1 LEKFYAF
8 ERWEVECNGNAGTSS
23 TAARRNGEKVD
34 LAFCQNISFG
44 TNEIAVEGGPTNLA
58 HGSR

>member
-1 LEKFYAF
+1 MHSSDGK
-8 ERWEVECNGNAGTSS
+8 WNVTGNAGTSS

-58 HGSR
+58 H

>member
-1 LEKFYAF
+1 MHSSDGK
-8 ERWEVECNGNAGTSS
+8 WNVTGNAGTSS
-23 TAARRNGEKVD
+23 TAARRNGEKVE